1 MLKKYNVSTIQIN
14 LTRIQFIWHAF
25 ILYNTTRKIQ
35 HGKIQ
40 RKKYNMNNITQKNT
54 TRKITLTQTPTL
66 TIVIKVSSYQ

>member
-1 MLKKYNVSTIQIN
+1 MTS
-14 LTRIQFIWHAF
+14 IQFIKHVF

-40 RKKYNMNNITQKNT
+40 RKKYNMKNITRKNT
-54 TRKITLTQTPTL
+54 TRKIALTQTPTP